1 MLDTDINQIF
11 FIAGVGILTAVI
23 HSVLEAF
30 GKKEF
35 ANWATL
41 TGVVVI
47 MLTVVSYVSD
57 LFDKVRNV
65 FLSH

>member
-1 MLDTDINQIF
+1 MNDELNAVF

-23 HSVLEAF
+23 HTVLKQS
-30 GKKEF
+30 GKEEF
-35 ANWATL
+35 AHWATL
-41 TGVVVI
+41 TGFIVI
-47 MLTVVSYVSD
+47 MLTVVSYISD

>member
-23 HSVLEAF
+23 HNVLEAF

>member
-1 MLDTDINQIF
+1 MLDNEINQIF

-23 HSVLEAF
+23 HNVLKQF
-30 GKKEF
+30 GKEEF
-35 ANWATL
+35 ASWATL

-47 MLTVVSYVSD
+47 MITVVSYVSD
-57 LFDKVRNV
+57 LFEKVRNV

>member
-1 MLDTDINQIF
+1 MNTEINSIF

-23 HSVLEAF
+23 HTVLKQS
-30 GKKEF
+30 GKEEF
-35 ANWATL
+35 AHWATL
-41 TGVVVI
+41 TGFIVI
-47 MLTVVSYVSD
+47 MFTVLTYISD